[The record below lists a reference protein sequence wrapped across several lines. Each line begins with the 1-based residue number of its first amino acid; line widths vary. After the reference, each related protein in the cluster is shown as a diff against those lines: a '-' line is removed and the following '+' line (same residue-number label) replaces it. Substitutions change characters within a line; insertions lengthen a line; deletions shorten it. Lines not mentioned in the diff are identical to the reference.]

1 MKKRKNSLIKAIT
14 SFITLSIIVVAVGAY
29 FVTRDGLIGPSFLA
43 LGGLSLLF
51 LKFLKIK
58 IKPIR
63 PDLAFGFADNFI
75 MSFAVIVGGIVGGIP
90 GAIIGG
96 VAGNTITDGVGGF
109 IEGYISE
116 RSTKGKFEKKRTAL
130 SSSLGKMVG
139 CMFGA
144 GVGLTI
150 AHLVSLI

>member
-1 MKKRKNSLIKAIT
+1 MKKRKNSLFKAIT
-14 SFITLSIIVVAVGAY
+14 SFVTLSIIVIAVGIY

-75 MSFAVIVGGIVGGIP
+75 MTFAVIVGGIIGGIP

-96 VAGNTITDGVGGF
+96 VTGNTITDGIGGF
-109 IEGYISE
+109 LEGYISE
-116 RSTKGKFEKKRTAL
+116 RLTKGKFEKKRTAL
-130 SSSLGKMVG
+130 SSSLGKMIG

-144 GVGLTI
+144 GIGLTI
-150 AHLVSLI
+150 AHFVGLI